1 MLTWGM
7 MFFSTASWNNGGG
20 GRSTAKKRNGDV
32 VVLISWIKS
41 AWRRSEKQGKGHASV
56 NIEAGFLIAA
66 KVRAHQYLLV
76 LHAEV
81 TLKCGKNHAY
91 GCDVSIVRFLSGDVR
106 LTRVLLLGS
115 SEIFVQVIQEPA

>member
-1 MLTWGM
+1 M
-7 MFFSTASWNNGGG
+7 
-20 GRSTAKKRNGDV
+20 
-32 VVLISWIKS
+32 KS
-41 AWRRSEKQGKGHASV
+41 KGHASV

-115 SEIFVQVIQEPA
+115 SEIFVQVIQEPAQEFCRVALSLQAELPDTDSPHFLQEFVWAYLTFE